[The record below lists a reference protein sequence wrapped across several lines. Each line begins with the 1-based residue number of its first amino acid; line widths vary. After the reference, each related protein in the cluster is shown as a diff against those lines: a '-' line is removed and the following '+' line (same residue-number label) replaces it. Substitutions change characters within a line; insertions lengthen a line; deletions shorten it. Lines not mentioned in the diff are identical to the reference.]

1 MQNIFQYSLDKPVGS
16 RANLGLVTL
25 QSDET
30 IESDMRRYFPEK
42 DVALYVSRVASA
54 SEVSADTLA
63 MMEAELPKAARLL
76 PPPVDF
82 DVVGYGCTSGTS
94 VIGAKKVTELI
105 SSRCNTLSVTDPLT
119 ALIAACKKLKIS
131 QLGFLSP
138 YVADVSFTL
147 RNALNKNGVNSL
159 VFGSFDEAIET
170 RVARISGG
178 SIIDACRALCAQG
191 PVEGLFLSCTNLQT
205 IDVIEEIETLCRVPV
220 LSSNQVLAWH
230 MRNLAGLKP
239 SSTGVGR
246 LMK

>member
-30 IESDMRRYFPEK
+30 IESDMRRYFSEK

-54 SEVSADTLA
+54 PEVSAGTLA

-76 PPPVDF
+76 PPPVNF
-82 DVVGYGCTSGTS
+82 DIVGYGCTSGTS

-105 SSRCNTLSVTDPLT
+105 SSGCNTLSVTDPLT
-119 ALIAACKKLKIS
+119 ALVAACKKLTIS

-138 YVADVSFTL
+138 YVADVSLTL
-147 RNALNKNGVNSL
+147 RNALKKNGVNSL

>member
-1 MQNIFQYSLDKPVGS
+1 MQNIFQYSLETPVGS
-16 RANLGLVTL
+16 LANLGLVTL

-54 SEVSADTLA
+54 PEVSADTLA

-82 DVVGYGCTSGTS
+82 GVVGYGCTSGTS
-94 VIGAKKVTELI
+94 VIGAKKVAELI
-105 SSRCNTLSVTDPLT
+105 SSGCNTLSVTDPLT
-119 ALIAACKKLKIS
+119 ALIAACKKLNIS

-138 YVADVSFTL
+138 YVAEVSLTL
-147 RNALNKNGVNSL
+147 RNALNNNGIHSL

-178 SIIDACRALCAQG
+178 SIIDACRALCNQG

-205 IDVIEEIETLCRVPV
+205 IDVIEEIESLCRVPV

-230 MRNLAGLKP
+230 MRTLTGLP
-239 SSTGVGR
+239 PNSTGVGR

>member
-1 MQNIFQYSLDKPVGS
+1 MQNIFQYSLETPVGS

-54 SEVSADTLA
+54 PEVSADTLA

-82 DVVGYGCTSGTS
+82 GVVGYGCTSGTS

-105 SSRCNTLSVTDPLT
+105 SSGCNTLSVTDPLT
-119 ALIAACKKLKIS
+119 ALIAACKKLNIS

-138 YVADVSFTL
+138 YVAEVSLTL
-147 RNALNKNGVNSL
+147 RNALSNNGIHSL

-178 SIIDACRALCAQG
+178 SIIDACRALCNQG

-205 IDVIEEIETLCRVPV
+205 IDVIEEIESLCRVPV

-230 MRNLAGLKP
+230 MRTLTGLP
-239 SSTGVGR
+239 PNSAGVGR
-246 LMK
+246 LMT

>member
-1 MQNIFQYSLDKPVGS
+1 MQNIFQYSLETPVGS

-30 IESDMRRYFPEK
+30 IESDMRRYFTEK

-54 SEVSADTLA
+54 PEVSADTLA
-63 MMEAELPKAARLL
+63 MMEEELPKAARLL

-82 DVVGYGCTSGTS
+82 GVVGYGCTSGTS

-105 SSRCNTLSVTDPLT
+105 STGCTTLSVTDPLT
-119 ALIAACKKLKIS
+119 ALIAACKKLNIS

-138 YVADVSFTL
+138 YVAEVSLTL
-147 RNALNKNGVNSL
+147 RNALNNNGIHSL

-178 SIIDACRALCAQG
+178 SIIDACRALCNQG

-205 IDVIEEIETLCRVPV
+205 IDVIEEIESLCRVPV

-230 MRNLAGLKP
+230 MRTLTGLP
-239 SSTGVGR
+239 PNSTGVGR

>member
-1 MQNIFQYSLDKPVGS
+1 MQNIFKYSLDKPVGS
-16 RANLGLVTL
+16 RANIGLVTL

-30 IESDMRRYFPEK
+30 IESDMRRYFPEN

-54 SEVSADTLA
+54 PEVSADTLA

-94 VIGAKKVTELI
+94 VIGAEKVTELI
-105 SSRCNTLSVTDPLT
+105 SSGCNTLAVTDPLT

-138 YVADVSFTL
+138 YIAEVSLTL
-147 RNALNKNGVNSL
+147 RNSLKKNGVNSL
-159 VFGSFDEAIET
+159 VFGSFDEAVET

-178 SIIDACRALCAQG
+178 SIIDACRTLCNQG
-191 PVEGLFLSCTNLQT
+191 PVEGIFLSCTNLQT
-205 IDVIEEIETLCRVPV
+205 IDVIEEIEELCRVPV

-230 MRNLAGLKP
+230 MRTLSSLQP
-239 SSTGVGR
+239 SLTGVGR

>member
-1 MQNIFQYSLDKPVGS
+1 MQNIFQYSLETPVGS

-42 DVALYVSRVASA
+42 DVGLYVSRVASA
-54 SEVSADTLA
+54 PEVSADTLA

-82 DVVGYGCTSGTS
+82 GVVGYGCTSGTS

-105 SSRCNTLSVTDPLT
+105 SSGCNTLSVTDPLT
-119 ALIAACKKLKIS
+119 ALIAACKKLNIS

-138 YVADVSFTL
+138 YVAEVSFTL
-147 RNALNKNGVNSL
+147 RNTLNNNGIHSS
-159 VFGSFDEAIET
+159 VFGSFDEAVET

-178 SIIDACRALCAQG
+178 SIIDACRALCNQG

-205 IDVIEEIETLCRVPV
+205 IDVIEEIESLCRVPV

-230 MRNLAGLKP
+230 MRTLTDLPPN
-239 SSTGVGR
+239 STGVGR